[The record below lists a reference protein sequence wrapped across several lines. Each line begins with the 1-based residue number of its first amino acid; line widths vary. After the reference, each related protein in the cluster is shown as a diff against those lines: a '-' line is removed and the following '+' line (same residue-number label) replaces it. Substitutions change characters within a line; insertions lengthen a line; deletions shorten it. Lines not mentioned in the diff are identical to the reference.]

1 MCSSDLPSSWAI
13 GPMPSPMP
21 NKEVL
26 TIGYVKVGQLSPL
39 QLVEED
45 LKKMNIGVKRA
56 EFVRY
61 AESLAM
67 SQPTFDPLAQAL
79 AAAPTLVD
87 DMLATLAI
95 AASAVLYARE
105 REWLDAANLLL
116 WIAVVALLEIEVQRP
131 AAVAAHPKAY
141 ARTAVVLYAALASL
155 VVVWLING
163 KWMNAWDATVWLAAF
178 GLLELNMLQQAENLF
193 NKNR

>member
-1 MCSSDLPSSWAI
+1 MAR
-13 GPMPSPMP
+13 
-21 NKEVL
+21 
-26 TIGYVKVGQLSPL
+26 
-39 QLVEED
+39 
-45 LKKMNIGVKRA
+45 KMMRLGR
-56 EFVRY
+56 
-61 AESLAM
+61 LM
-67 SQPTFDPLAQAL
+67 
-79 AAAPTLVD
+79 
-87 DMLATLAI
+87 ATLAI

>member
-1 MCSSDLPSSWAI
+1 MPLPKISA
-13 GPMPSPMP
+13 
-21 NKEVL
+21 VL
-26 TIGYVKVGQLSPL
+26 LGLLACNTVYYILSGRFSEAL
-39 QLVEED
+39 ESVAWYAL
-45 LKKMNIGVKRA
+45 LIL
-56 EFVRY
+56 FVLEITR
-61 AESLAM
+61 
-67 SQPTFDPLAQAL
+67 PRL
-79 AAAPTLVD
+79 AASAMARKMMRLGRL
-87 DMLATLAI
+87 MATLAI

-116 WIAVVALLEIEVQRP
+116 WIAVVVLLEIEVQRP